1 MVMDET
7 MLKHK
12 MNDSKFDRKMAEF
25 FRRCKE
31 QNLKVTPQRT
41 EVYKALICSDDHP
54 SAETVYNRVKKLLP
68 NISLDTVNRT
78 LITLSKIG
86 AAFIV
91 EGSGDVKR
99 FDGNLD
105 GHQHFKCVKC
115 KRIID
120 FRHEPFD
127 NVDVPKE
134 LGENVKVL
142 RMCVYAEG
150 ICGICI
156 ADG

>member
-1 MVMDET
+1 MDET
-7 MLKHK
+7 FLRHK
-12 MNDSKFDRKMAEF
+12 MADTEFDKKMASF
-25 FRRCKE
+25 FLRCKE
-31 QNLKVTPQRT
+31 QGLKVTPQRT
-41 EVYKALICSDDHP
+41 EVYKALLTSKDHP
-54 SAETVYNRVKKLLP
+54 SAEVVYGRVRGVLP

-78 LITLSKIG
+78 LIMLSKIG

-120 FRHEPFD
+120 FRHKPFD
-127 NVDVPKE
+127 NVDVPE
-134 LGENVKVL
+134 GLGENVKVL

-150 ICGICI
+150 ICENCI
-156 ADG
+156 AND